1 MTNKEFNEQFRKRTL
16 EYAVMVFK
24 FIEEIPS
31 SPGNNII
38 KYQLGKAASSAGA
51 NFRAFCRG
59 RSVNERF
66 AKICIVVEEADESVY
81 WLEILDALNQ
91 GDKETLMYIL
101 QEGREITA
109 ISTSIKHST
118 SH

>member
-1 MTNKEFNEQFRKRTL
+1 MTNKEFNELFRKRTL
-16 EYAVMVFK
+16 EYTVMIFR
-24 FIEEIPS
+24 FIEDLPS
-31 SPGNNII
+31 TPGNNII
-38 KYQLGKAASSAGA
+38 KYQLGKSASSAGA

-66 AKICIVVEEADESVY
+66 SKICIVVEEADESVY
-81 WLEILDALNQ
+81 WLEVLDAMNQ
-91 GDKETLMYIL
+91 GNKDQLKYLLKEG
-101 QEGREITA
+101 QEITA